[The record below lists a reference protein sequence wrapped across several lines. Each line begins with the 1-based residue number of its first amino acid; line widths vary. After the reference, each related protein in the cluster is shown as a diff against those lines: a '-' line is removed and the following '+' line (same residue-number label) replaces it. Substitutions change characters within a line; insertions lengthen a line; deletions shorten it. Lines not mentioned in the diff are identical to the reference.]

1 MKNVQQFEPGL
12 LPTYAVI
19 PFLSVPSS
27 QFPVSLLFSGGGEEC
42 KSGCTWTHNANAFR
56 CCFSSPFPFSPRHH
70 FSRRYKWHCNIIS
83 VENTSKC
90 NPALHVCGDT
100 LSGHKHKHTHSY
112 SHTHTHVQSLWLVS
126 ICVYICACIC

>member
-1 MKNVQQFEPGL
+1 MYSNSNQDFCPL
-12 LPTYAVI
+12 MPLS
-19 PFLSVPSS
+19 PFY
-27 QFPVSLLFSGGGEEC
+27 QFPLLFSGMGWGVLQVRLHLDTQC
-42 KSGCTWTHNANAFR
+42 KR
-56 CCFSSPFPFSPRHH
+56 FSLLFFFSISIFPPPH

-100 LSGHKHKHTHSY
+100 LSGHKHKHTRTHTHTQLHA
-112 SHTHTHVQSLWLVS
+112 HTHTHVQSLWLVS